1 MTQRII
7 YTSTEGNVCVVV
19 PAPGFSVQDCMKDV
33 PAVTLDLP
41 EIVPVE
47 DIPADRTFRNAWK
60 RGEQGKRVGVEMVK
74 AKEITHGKR
83 RDKRAAEFAPHDEI
97 IMKQIPGANAAA
109 AEQARTAIRTKF
121 DVMQVEIDACS
132 TPEALKAIIAS
143 EGL

>member
-7 YTSTEGNVCVVV
+7 YTSPEGNVCVVV
-19 PAPGFSVQDCMKDV
+19 PAPGYTAEFCMKDV

-74 AKEITHGKR
+74 AKEITHGRR
-83 RDKRAAEFAPHDEI
+83 RDKRAAEFAPHDAI
-97 IMKQIPGANAAA
+97 IMMQIPGASAAI
-109 AEQARTAIRTKF
+109 AEQARTAIRAKF
-121 DVMQVEIDACS
+121 DAMQVEVDACG
-132 TPEALKAIIAS
+132 TPEALKAIIAR
-143 EGL
+143 EVL